1 VKSWIAT
8 EVEVV
13 IKVEVDKKLVCEVE
27 AEV

>member
-13 IKVEVDKKLVCEVE
+13 IEVEVDKKLVCEVE